1 MGRKRGKMKK
11 AILATKVGMTQIFND
26 DGVLVPVTVLQ
37 AGPCVVTQVKTEEN
51 DGYSAVQVGFVDK
64 KERIINKDAGGKK
77 QVIHRHGVNKAEAG
91 HFKKAGVS
99 AKRYIREFRFE
110 NAGEYA
116 PGAEIKADIF
126 AEGDKVD
133 ASAISKGKGFQGTIK
148 RLGQHR
154 GPMTHGSKFHR
165 HQGSNGACSDP
176 SKVFKGKGMPGHM
189 GSKQITIQNLEIVK
203 VDAENNLLLVKGA
216 VPGPKK
222 ALVTIK
228 ETVKSG
234 K

>member
-1 MGRKRGKMKK
+1 MKK
-11 AILATKVGMTQIFND
+11 AILATKVGMTQIFNE
-26 DGVLVPVTVLQ
+26 DGVLTPVTVLQ
-37 AGPCVVTQVKTEEN
+37 AGPCVVTQVKTVEN
-51 DGYSAVQVGFVDK
+51 DGYAAVQVGFVDTREK
-64 KERIINKDAGGKK
+64 L
-77 QVIHRHGVNKAEAG
+77 VNKAEKG
-91 HFKKAGVS
+91 HFDKAGV
-99 AKRYIREFRFE
+99 AYKKYVREFRLE
-110 NAGEYA
+110 NAAEYA
-116 PGAEIKADIF
+116 PAQEIKADIF
-126 AEGDKVD
+126 AVGDKID
-133 ASAISKGKGFQGTIK
+133 ATAVSKGKGFQGAIK

-154 GPMTHGSKFHR
+154 GPMAHGSKFHR

-189 GSKQITIQNLEIVK
+189 GAKQITIQNLEVVK

>member
-1 MGRKRGKMKK
+1 MKK
-11 AILATKVGMTQIFND
+11 AILATKVGMTQIFNA

-37 AGPCVVTQVKTEEN
+37 AGPCYVTQIKTVDN

-64 KERIINKDAGGKK
+64 KEKVVNKDANGKK
-77 QVIHRHGVNKAEAG
+77 EIRNRHGVNKAEKG
-91 HFKKAGVS
+91 HFDKAGVS
-99 AKRYIREFRFE
+99 GKRFVREFKFD
-110 NAGEYA
+110 NAEEYNLA
-116 PGAEIKADIF
+116 DVIKADIF
-126 AEGDKVD
+126 AEGDKID
-133 ASAISKGKGFQGTIK
+133 ATAISKGKGFQGAIK
-148 RLGQHR
+148 RFGQHR
-154 GPMTHGSKFHR
+154 GPMAHGSKFHR

-189 GSKQITIQNLEIVK
+189 GHKQITVQNLEIVK
-203 VDAENNLLLVKGA
+203 VDVENNLLLVKGA

-222 ALVTIK
+222 ALVTVK

>member
-1 MGRKRGKMKK
+1 MKK
-11 AILATKVGMTQIFND
+11 AILATKVGMTQIFNE
-26 DGVLVPVTVLQ
+26 DGVLTPVTVLQ
-37 AGPCVVTQVKTEEN
+37 AGPCVVTQVKTVEN

-64 KERIINKDAGGKK
+64 REKL
-77 QVIHRHGVNKAEAG
+77 VNKPLKG
-91 HFKKAGVS
+91 HFDKAGVS
-99 AKRYIREFRFE
+99 YKRYVRELKLE
-110 NAGEYA
+110 DAESYA
-116 PGAEIKADIF
+116 LAQEIKADIF
-126 AEGDKVD
+126 AAGDKID
-133 ASAISKGKGFQGTIK
+133 ATAISKGKGFQGAIK

-154 GPMTHGSKFHR
+154 GPMAHGSKFHR

-189 GSKQITIQNLEIVK
+189 GSKQITIQNLEIVR

-222 ALVTIK
+222 ALVTVK
-228 ETVKSG
+228 ETVKTG